1 MFGSLEISTSG
12 MIAQRTRLEV
22 ASANIANQSS
32 VLDAQGR
39 VNPYQ
44 RRFAVL
50 AAGSGAGGGGVG
62 AGANAENA
70 ALGVRVAQIGI
81 DRTPARPRSFDPDHP
96 LSFKSGPFKGY
107 VAETN
112 INSTM
117 EQINAM
123 EAVRAYEANV
133 AAAEVTK
140 QMTSVALRLLA

>member
-62 AGANAENA
+62 AENA

>member
-1 MFGSLEISTSG
+1 VFGSLEISTSG

-62 AGANAENA
+62 AENA